1 MVTVPLL
8 FPTSPELQHTF
19 DELTHTPPLL
29 STPGGDSLRSK
40 TSQVLLATA
49 WSLHFLHYQPLFSLQ
64 LREGSRERLFLLRD
78 SLLIPRLPPV
88 SSRHSCSLLPFL
100 SMDTWRRG
108 SIKSTTFFR
117 RFSLR
122 RHKKLGNQVII
133 LNQNSHTLDTDSQKR
148 DLKDK
153 SEYLSC
159 QSEQN
164 LAKAQAPPKPPRLY
178 LDSSSCPNIIDHTDS
193 HSDLSFSDA
202 APYHKAS
209 PTHKDQATDHGTS
222 EAGLPNSTTLPD
234 LADPFLS
241 FKVDLGLSLLEDVLQ
256 TLRKQNPR
264 DYAI

>member
-1 MVTVPLL
+1 
-8 FPTSPELQHTF
+8 
-19 DELTHTPPLL
+19 
-29 STPGGDSLRSK
+29 
-40 TSQVLLATA
+40 
-49 WSLHFLHYQPLFSLQ
+49 
-64 LREGSRERLFLLRD
+64 
-78 SLLIPRLPPV
+78 
-88 SSRHSCSLLPFL
+88 
-100 SMDTWRRG
+100 MDTWRRG

-133 LNQNSHTLDTDSQKR
+133 LNQNSHTLDSDGQKRECLR

-153 SEYLSC
+153 SEYLSY

-193 HSDLSFSDA
+193 HPDLSFSGA
-202 APYHKAS
+202 APQYHKATQTQS
-209 PTHKDQATDHGTS
+209 QHKEQGAACGAAETPGT
-222 EAGLPNSTTLPD
+222 ALPD
-234 LADPFLS
+234 LPDPFLS

>member
-1 MVTVPLL
+1 M
-8 FPTSPELQHTF
+8 
-19 DELTHTPPLL
+19 
-29 STPGGDSLRSK
+29 RSK
-40 TSQVLLATA
+40 PSRVLLATA
-49 WSLHFLHYQPLFSLQ
+49 WKFAFPALPASPFSLQ
-64 LREGSRERLFLLRD
+64 LRERGRKKLFLLRG
-78 SLLIPRLPPV
+78 SLLIPRLLPERSRRCC
-88 SSRHSCSLLPFL
+88 SSLPSL

-133 LNQNSHTLDTDSQKR
+133 LNQNSHTLDTDGQKREGLR

-209 PTHKDQATDHGTS
+209 PTHKDQATDRGPS
-222 EAGLPNSTTLPD
+222 EAGLQNSTTLPD

>member
-1 MVTVPLL
+1 
-8 FPTSPELQHTF
+8 
-19 DELTHTPPLL
+19 
-29 STPGGDSLRSK
+29 
-40 TSQVLLATA
+40 
-49 WSLHFLHYQPLFSLQ
+49 
-64 LREGSRERLFLLRD
+64 
-78 SLLIPRLPPV
+78 
-88 SSRHSCSLLPFL
+88 
-100 SMDTWRRG
+100 MDTWRRG
-108 SIKSTTFFR
+108 SIKSSTFFK

-133 LNQNSHTLDTDSQKR
+133 LNQNSNTIDNDGQYHKRELR

-193 HSDLSFSDA
+193 PSKDISFSNA
-202 APYHKAS
+202 NPQYHKA
-209 PTHKDQATDHGTS
+209 TQTQQAHIHKDQATGWGTAERGS
-222 EAGLPNSTTLPD
+222 QTGSPLYDPS
-234 LADPFLS
+234 DPFFS

-264 DYAI
+264 DYTI

>member
-1 MVTVPLL
+1 
-8 FPTSPELQHTF
+8 
-19 DELTHTPPLL
+19 
-29 STPGGDSLRSK
+29 
-40 TSQVLLATA
+40 
-49 WSLHFLHYQPLFSLQ
+49 
-64 LREGSRERLFLLRD
+64 
-78 SLLIPRLPPV
+78 
-88 SSRHSCSLLPFL
+88 
-100 SMDTWRRG
+100 MDTWRRG

-133 LNQNSHTLDTDSQKR
+133 LNKNSHTLDSDGQCQKRECLR

-153 SEYLSC
+153 SDYLSC

-193 HSDLSFSDA
+193 HSDVSFSSA
-202 APYHKAS
+202 SHQYNKA
-209 PTHKDQATDHGTS
+209 TQTQFHKDQATDCVTS
-222 EAGLPNSTTLPD
+222 ETGSQNSTTLCD
-234 LADPFLS
+234 LSDPFLS

-264 DYAI
+264 DYTI

>member
-1 MVTVPLL
+1 MI
-8 FPTSPELQHTF
+8 
-19 DELTHTPPLL
+19 
-29 STPGGDSLRSK
+29 
-40 TSQVLLATA
+40 
-49 WSLHFLHYQPLFSLQ
+49 
-64 LREGSRERLFLLRD
+64 LLRG
-78 SLLIPRLPPV
+78 SLLIPRLLPV
-88 SSRHSCSLLPFL
+88 RSQHSCSSLPFL
-100 SMDTWRRG
+100 TMDTWRRG
-108 SIKSTTFFR
+108 SLKSTTFFR

-133 LNQNSHTLDTDSQKR
+133 LNQNSHTLDTDSQKRECLR

-193 HSDLSFSDA
+193 DLSFSDA
-202 APYHKAS
+202 APYHKGT

-222 EAGLPNSTTLPD
+222 EAGLPTSTTLPE

>member
-1 MVTVPLL
+1 MLHPSERGRPSSPSAPAASPLL
-8 FPTSPELQHTF
+8 DSGLLQQGH
-19 DELTHTPPLL
+19 
-29 STPGGDSLRSK
+29 
-40 TSQVLLATA
+40 
-49 WSLHFLHYQPLFSLQ
+49 
-64 LREGSRERLFLLRD
+64 RERGRKRLFLLRG
-78 SLLIPRLPPV
+78 SVLIPSVR
-88 SSRHSCSLLPFL
+88 SQRSCSSLPSL

-133 LNQNSHTLDTDSQKR
+133 LNQNSHTLDTDGQKR
-148 DLKDK
+148 ECLRDK

-193 HSDLSFSDA
+193 HSDLSFSDS
-202 APYHKAS
+202 APYHKAT
-209 PTHKDQATDHGTS
+209 PTHKDQATEHGTS

>member
-1 MVTVPLL
+1 
-8 FPTSPELQHTF
+8 
-19 DELTHTPPLL
+19 
-29 STPGGDSLRSK
+29 
-40 TSQVLLATA
+40 
-49 WSLHFLHYQPLFSLQ
+49 
-64 LREGSRERLFLLRD
+64 
-78 SLLIPRLPPV
+78 
-88 SSRHSCSLLPFL
+88 
-100 SMDTWRRG
+100 MDTWRRG

-133 LNQNSHTLDTDSQKR
+133 LNQNSHTLDKDGQKRECLR

-178 LDSSSCPNIIDHTDS
+178 LDSSSCPNIIDRTDS

>member
-1 MVTVPLL
+1 
-8 FPTSPELQHTF
+8 
-19 DELTHTPPLL
+19 
-29 STPGGDSLRSK
+29 
-40 TSQVLLATA
+40 
-49 WSLHFLHYQPLFSLQ
+49 
-64 LREGSRERLFLLRD
+64 
-78 SLLIPRLPPV
+78 
-88 SSRHSCSLLPFL
+88 
-100 SMDTWRRG
+100 MDTWRRG

-133 LNQNSHTLDTDSQKR
+133 LNQNSDGQCQKRECLR

-153 SEYLSC
+153 SDYLSC

-193 HSDLSFSDA
+193 HSDLSFSGA
-202 APYHKAS
+202 AHQYHKA
-209 PTHKDQATDHGTS
+209 TQTQFHKDQATDCGSS
-222 EAGLPNSTTLPD
+222 EAGSQNGTAPPD
-234 LADPFLS
+234 PSDPFLS

>member
-1 MVTVPLL
+1 MEFA
-8 FPTSPELQHTF
+8 FPALPA
-19 DELTHTPPLL
+19 
-29 STPGGDSLRSK
+29 SLC
-40 TSQVLLATA
+40 
-49 WSLHFLHYQPLFSLQ
+49 SLQ
-64 LREGSRERLFLLRD
+64 LQERGRKRLILLRG
-78 SLLIPRLPPV
+78 SLLIPGLLLVR
-88 SSRHSCSLLPFL
+88 SQHSCSSLPFL
-100 SMDTWRRG
+100 TMDTWRRG
-108 SIKSTTFFR
+108 SLKSTTFFR

-133 LNQNSHTLDTDSQKR
+133 LNQNSHTLDTDGQKRECLR

-202 APYHKAS
+202 APYHNGTS
-209 PTHKDQATDHGTS
+209 THKDQATDHGTS
-222 EAGLPNSTTLPD
+222 EAGLPNSTTLPE

>member
-1 MVTVPLL
+1 
-8 FPTSPELQHTF
+8 
-19 DELTHTPPLL
+19 
-29 STPGGDSLRSK
+29 SLPS
-40 TSQVLLATA
+40 
-49 WSLHFLHYQPLFSLQ
+49 
-64 LREGSRERLFLLRD
+64 
-78 SLLIPRLPPV
+78 I
-88 SSRHSCSLLPFL
+88 

-133 LNQNSHTLDTDSQKR
+133 LNKNSHTMDSDGQCQKREGLR

-153 SEYLSC
+153 SDYLSC

-178 LDSSSCPNIIDHTDS
+178 LDSSSCPNIIDRTDS
-193 HSDLSFSDA
+193 HSDISFSGA
-202 APYHKAS
+202 SHQYHKA
-209 PTHKDQATDHGTS
+209 TQTQLHKDQDKDCGMAET
-222 EAGLPNSTTLPD
+222 ALPD
-234 LADPFLS
+234 LSDPLLS

>member
-1 MVTVPLL
+1 
-8 FPTSPELQHTF
+8 S
-19 DELTHTPPLL
+19 
-29 STPGGDSLRSK
+29 
-40 TSQVLLATA
+40 
-49 WSLHFLHYQPLFSLQ
+49 
-64 LREGSRERLFLLRD
+64 
-78 SLLIPRLPPV
+78 
-88 SSRHSCSLLPFL
+88 LPFI

-133 LNQNSHTLDTDSQKR
+133 LNQNSHTLDSDGQCQKRECLR

-153 SEYLSC
+153 SDYLSC

-193 HSDLSFSDA
+193 HSDISFSGA
-202 APYHKAS
+202 THQYHKA
-209 PTHKDQATDHGTS
+209 TQTQFHKDQATDCGTS
-222 EAGLPNSTTLPD
+222 ETGSQNGTTLPD
-234 LADPFLS
+234 LSDPFLS

-264 DYAI
+264 DYTI

>member
-1 MVTVPLL
+1 
-8 FPTSPELQHTF
+8 
-19 DELTHTPPLL
+19 
-29 STPGGDSLRSK
+29 
-40 TSQVLLATA
+40 
-49 WSLHFLHYQPLFSLQ
+49 
-64 LREGSRERLFLLRD
+64 
-78 SLLIPRLPPV
+78 
-88 SSRHSCSLLPFL
+88 
-100 SMDTWRRG
+100 MDTWRRG

-122 RHKKLGNQVII
+122 RHKKLGNQVIL
-133 LNQNSHTLDTDSQKR
+133 LNQNSHTLDNDGQCQKRERLR

-153 SEYLSC
+153 SDYLSY

-193 HSDLSFSDA
+193 HSDISFSGA
-202 APYHKAS
+202 THQYHKA
-209 PTHKDQATDHGTS
+209 TQTQFHREQASDCGAMEVGFQSGTAPS
-222 EAGLPNSTTLPD
+222 D
-234 LADPFLS
+234 LSDPFLS

>member
-1 MVTVPLL
+1 SLPL
-8 FPTSPELQHTF
+8 
-19 DELTHTPPLL
+19 
-29 STPGGDSLRSK
+29 
-40 TSQVLLATA
+40 
-49 WSLHFLHYQPLFSLQ
+49 
-64 LREGSRERLFLLRD
+64 
-78 SLLIPRLPPV
+78 
-88 SSRHSCSLLPFL
+88 L

-133 LNQNSHTLDTDSQKR
+133 LNQNSHTLDTDGQKRECLR

-153 SEYLSC
+153 SDYLSC

-202 APYHKAS
+202 AQYHKA
-209 PTHKDQATDHGTS
+209 TQTQFHKDQATDHGTS
-222 EAGLPNSTTLPD
+222 EAGSQNGTLSD

>member
-1 MVTVPLL
+1 MR
-8 FPTSPELQHTF
+8 
-19 DELTHTPPLL
+19 
-29 STPGGDSLRSK
+29 G
-40 TSQVLLATA
+40 
-49 WSLHFLHYQPLFSLQ
+49 
-64 LREGSRERLFLLRD
+64 
-78 SLLIPRLPPV
+78 SLLIPSVR
-88 SSRHSCSLLPFL
+88 SQRSCSSLPSL

-148 DLKDK
+148 ECLRDK

-202 APYHKAS
+202 APYHKAT
-209 PTHKDQATDHGTS
+209 PTHKDQATEHGTS
-222 EAGLPNSTTLPD
+222 EANSTTLPD

-264 DYAI
+264 DYTI